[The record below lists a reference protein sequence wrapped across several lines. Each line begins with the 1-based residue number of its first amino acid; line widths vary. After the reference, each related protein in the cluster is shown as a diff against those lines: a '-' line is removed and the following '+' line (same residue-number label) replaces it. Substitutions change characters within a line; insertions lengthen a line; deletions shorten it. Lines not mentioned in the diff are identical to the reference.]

1 MSLDRLLCLSWDL
14 ISPDG
19 IERICGEIK
28 IAIVMEPVRF
38 GSWDLGRMGG
48 GAFREKTNHIQMSG
62 QILLKCVLFS
72 FVLVCKYVQLHCS

>member
-19 IERICGEIK
+19 IEWICGEIK

-38 GSWDLGRMGG
+38 GSWDSGPYG
-48 GAFREKTNHIQMSG
+48 GAGAPSERGLITFR
-62 QILLKCVLFS
+62 
-72 FVLVCKYVQLHCS
+72 